1 MVSRSHLRSRGVEG
15 VHQLARLL
23 EVRQL
28 VEIALILRL
37 GRGDDPVKDGSRVKL
52 DLFHHFQ
59 PAVDTSLA
67 RLGLIKFL

>member
-1 MVSRSHLRSRGVEG
+1 MRVWSHLRSRGVEG

-28 VEIALILRL
+28 VEVALILRL

-52 DLFHHFQ
+52 YLFYHF
-59 PAVDTSLA
+59 
-67 RLGLIKFL
+67 